1 VAAFVALVPPGRARA
16 NAYTDLTSL
25 EFGPTADGRV
35 RACPSATGANCVSSS
50 STSDL
55 YGAPLIAAGLS
66 PAAAADALVAAAPSA
81 LPGARLLSRQG
92 LFLTIGV
99 PSARGRGEDR
109 LEVFLKEDG
118 AGSGDA
124 GAAPRS
130 LVLFRAIADPTTIQ
144 YLFPLQTPVSDGGAQ
159 RARVKALAGALGW
172 RPAGCDLLECF
183 AE

>member
-1 VAAFVALVPPGRARA
+1 M
-16 NAYTDLTSL
+16 
-25 EFGPTADGRV
+25 
-35 RACPSATGANCVSSS
+35 
-50 STSDL
+50 
-55 YGAPLIAAGLS
+55 
-66 PAAAADALVAAAPSA
+66 
-81 LPGARLLSRQG
+81 
-92 LFLTIGV
+92 
-99 PSARGRGEDR
+99 
-109 LEVFLKEDG
+109 FLKEDG